1 MLTPKWNSII
11 LDSNPADSRML
22 RNLLHAN
29 CPQVKVQ
36 AEVAEVAEA
45 VSSIQLLEPNLVFC
59 NVMLQNGNSFE
70 VIDQLE
76 QFNGN
81 LIFLASD
88 EKCAIKAFRYNAF
101 DYLLKPVTS
110 EVLIDVMERLENRMQ
125 QIDQRNE
132 SQEDSGLKKKFATI
146 ILNAAGVQHVV
157 HISDIIHLEGDGNCS
172 TVHLSAGDKI
182 LVSKPLK
189 YFEDVLPARHFY
201 RVHQSHIVNLANVK
215 SVQNGDTQVINL
227 SNGNVAPLARRK
239 KDQFLSWLARQ

>member
-1 MLTPKWNSII
+1 MSTPKWNSII
-11 LDSNPADSRML
+11 LDSNPSDSRIL
-22 RNLLHAN
+22 KNLLHAY

-59 NVMLQNGNSFE
+59 NVTLQNGNSFE
-70 VIDQLE
+70 VLDQLE
-76 QFNGN
+76 QYNGN

-110 EVLIDVMERLENRMQ
+110 EILIDVLERLEVRAHQ
-125 QIDQRNE
+125 LDQRME
-132 SQEDSGLKKKFATI
+132 APEDPGPKKKFATI

-157 HISDIIHLEGDGNCS
+157 HISDIIHLEGDGNYS
-172 TVHLSAGDKI
+172 TVHLSGGDKI

-189 YFEDVLPARHFY
+189 YFEDVLPARHFF

-215 SVQNGDTQVINL
+215 SVQNGDAQVINL
-227 SNGNVAPLARRK
+227 SNGNVSPLARRK

>member
-11 LDSNPADSRML
+11 LDGNPTDSRIL
-22 RNLLHAN
+22 KNLLHAY

-36 AEVAEVAEA
+36 AEVAEATEA
-45 VSSIQLLEPNLVFC
+45 VSSIKLLEPNLVFC
-59 NVMLQNGNSFE
+59 TVKLQNGSSFE

-76 QFNGN
+76 NFNGN

-110 EVLIDVMERLENRMQ
+110 EVLIDVMERLEFRTHQ
-125 QIDQRNE
+125 SDHRIE
-132 SQEDSGLKKKFATI
+132 APEDPGVKKKFATI

-157 HISDIIHLEGDGNCS
+157 HISDIIHLEGDGNYS

-189 YFEDVLPARHFY
+189 YFEDVLPARNFY

-215 SVQNGDTQVINL
+215 SVQNGDIQVINL

-239 KDQFLSWLARQ
+239 KDQFLSWLSRQ